1 MRKLQKI
8 MVAMS
13 GGVDSSM
20 AAALLKEQGY
30 DLIGVTLRLYDGAE
44 IAEDEV
50 ITKTCCSLSDVEDAR
65 RVAARIGF
73 RHVVFSF
80 TDCFRHE
87 VIDRFTK
94 GYEEGRTPNPCIDC
108 NRYIKFSK
116 LLERARQLDMD
127 GIATGHYA
135 RVEYDERS
143 GRYLLKKARD
153 VSKDQTYV
161 LYMLTQEELSR
172 TLFPLGDLLK
182 SEVRQLAEER
192 GLVNARK
199 PDSQDI
205 CFVPNGDYASFI
217 EKQRNVKTAEG
228 DFLDTEGHVIGRHKG
243 HIRYTVGQRK
253 GLGVSF
259 ASPRYVVKKDAA
271 HNTVTLGKLDD
282 LYTASLI
289 ADDVNWIAVESL
301 HEPMEVQVKTR
312 YHQTESP
319 ATLYAQDDGSV
330 LVKFAHP
337 QRAVTPGQA
346 VVFYS
351 GDVVVGGGTIR

>member
-1 MRKLQKI
+1 M
-8 MVAMS
+8 
-13 GGVDSSM
+13 
-20 AAALLKEQGY
+20 
-30 DLIGVTLRLYDGAE
+30 
-44 IAEDEV
+44 
-50 ITKTCCSLSDVEDAR
+50 
-65 RVAARIGF
+65 
-73 RHVVFSF
+73 
-80 TDCFRHE
+80 
-87 VIDRFTK
+87 
-94 GYEEGRTPNPCIDC
+94 
-108 NRYIKFSK
+108 
-116 LLERARQLDMD
+116 
-127 GIATGHYA
+127 
-135 RVEYDERS
+135 
-143 GRYLLKKARD
+143 
-153 VSKDQTYV
+153 
-161 LYMLTQEELSR
+161 
-172 TLFPLGDLLK
+172 
-182 SEVRQLAEER
+182 
-192 GLVNARK
+192 
-199 PDSQDI
+199 
-205 CFVPNGDYASFI
+205 
-217 EKQRNVKTAEG
+217 
-228 DFLDTEGHVIGRHKG
+228 IGRHKG

-289 ADDVNWIAVESL
+289 ADDVNWIAVKSL